1 MSSIRNGTSRI
12 WRGVW
17 RVTSKTIFLTYKSTT
32 RDMSEQNLD
41 DVTAEL
47 NEVSMG
53 EVTGEVGE
61 QSDADVVTDTE
72 QQRFSETA
80 DVRDAE
86 QECSSQADDKS
97 GLVQQKRSSDADEV
111 AKTVQERSIEIN
123 NEGVRYFLNRQFD
136 KAEAC
141 YSEALNLD
149 PESVAALNNM
159 GLLNHQ
165 KGEYRQAIQYFEK
178 ANRIS
183 PSGTYCVN
191 AGNASTCLKEMEEA
205 VYWYQKALEINRNS
219 VSARES
225 LANLYEYMG
234 EARQAADL
242 WIDLA
247 NTTREET
254 YRLKYAQNLIS
265 RKEFTEAA
273 DILYNHTSGSDHR
286 TWYLAGLCEFQQKN
300 YGLAVKALNRGLAIA
315 PDHEETRRYLAVTY
329 IKMGEIRRGL
339 DQMDKMIR
347 MNPDN
352 YEILTEK
359 GVILLSIH
367 EPDKALKLFEESLA
381 IKPGYKKAEKY
392 RTMARKIVSKRDI

>member
-72 QQRFSETA
+72 QKRFSETA

-149 PESVAALNNM
+149 PEIGRAHV
-159 GLLNHQ
+159 
-165 KGEYRQAIQYFEK
+165 
-178 ANRIS
+178 
-183 PSGTYCVN
+183 
-191 AGNASTCLKEMEEA
+191 
-205 VYWYQKALEINRNS
+205 
-219 VSARES
+219 
-225 LANLYEYMG
+225 
-234 EARQAADL
+234 
-242 WIDLA
+242 
-247 NTTREET
+247 
-254 YRLKYAQNLIS
+254 
-265 RKEFTEAA
+265 
-273 DILYNHTSGSDHR
+273 
-286 TWYLAGLCEFQQKN
+286 
-300 YGLAVKALNRGLAIA
+300 
-315 PDHEETRRYLAVTY
+315 
-329 IKMGEIRRGL
+329 
-339 DQMDKMIR
+339 
-347 MNPDN
+347 
-352 YEILTEK
+352 
-359 GVILLSIH
+359 
-367 EPDKALKLFEESLA
+367 
-381 IKPGYKKAEKY
+381 
-392 RTMARKIVSKRDI
+392 